1 MQPQRPGNDKRRKG
15 KTNPEAMHEER
26 KDGGETMGSAAIQGQ
41 LWGHA
46 PQNWSMI
53 QEPLHRPL
61 WEAMLDA
68 ALIRPGNRILDAGC
82 GGGGASVLAAQRAA
96 QVSGLDAA
104 AGMIRIARDR
114 VPDGDFRVGDIE
126 DLPYEDNVFEAV
138 FAANSIQYAGDRVR
152 TLREFGRVC
161 QPGGRIVAGLFGPP
175 EKVAFR
181 AFFAAV
187 RDALPE
193 VPDGHGPFELSMPG
207 KLESLF
213 ERAGLKVLKS
223 SEVDCPFHYPDFKT
237 LWRAQ
242 NSAGP
247 FQSALQAAGKE
258 KLRLAIR
265 EAVEPHRLDDGAI
278 HIQPNVFKY
287 VVADPGM
294 GGVSS

>member
-1 MQPQRPGNDKRRKG
+1 MG
-15 KTNPEAMHEER
+15 TAM
-26 KDGGETMGSAAIQGQ
+26 IQGE

-68 ALIRPGNRILDAGC
+68 GPASSGARILDAGC
-82 GGGGASVLAAQRAA
+82 GGGGASLLAAERGA

-104 AGMIRIARDR
+104 SGMIQIARDR

-126 DLPYEDNVFEAV
+126 ELPYEDNVFDVV

-161 QPGGRIVAGLFGPP
+161 RPGGRIVAGLFGSPD
-175 EKVAFR
+175 KVAFR

-193 VPDGHGPFELSMPG
+193 APNGHGPFELSMPG

-213 ERAGLKVLKS
+213 ANAGLKVLKEG
-223 SEVDCPFHYPDFKT
+223 EVDCPFHYPDFET

-242 NSAGP
+242 DSAGP
-247 FQSALQAAGKE
+247 FQNALQAAGKE

-265 EAVEPHRLDDGAI
+265 EAIEPHRLDDGAI